1 MLKKDKTTKFTKSSG
16 NVFKDIGFPPEEAAL
31 LQLKTDLKIA
41 IEREVARRK
50 LAPKKLAQLL
60 DVQQSQVSDLLTGK
74 VSKMSVDKL
83 AKYLHRMGVKVEVKT
98 TPSKAREL
106 QGAAVTQD

>member
-1 MLKKDKTTKFTKSSG
+1 MLKKDKATKPTKSSG
-16 NVFKDIGFPPEEAAL
+16 NVFEDLGFPAEEAAL

-50 LAPKKLAQLL
+50 LTPKRLGQEL
-60 DVQQSQVSDLLTGK
+60 DIQQSQVSDLLTGK

-83 AKYLHRMGVKVEVKT
+83 TKYLHRMGVKVEIKT
-98 TPSKAREL
+98 KAPKTRKLHGSEV
-106 QGAAVTQD
+106 A

>member
-1 MLKKDKTTKFTKSSG
+1 MLKKDKVTKPTKSSG
-16 NVFKDIGFPPEEAAL
+16 NVFEDLGFPAEEAAL

-50 LAPKKLAQLL
+50 LTPKRLGQEL
-60 DVQQSQVSDLLTGK
+60 DIQQSQVSDLLTGK

-83 AKYLHRMGVKVEVKT
+83 TKYLHRMGVKVEIKT
-98 TPSKAREL
+98 KAPKTRKL
-106 QGAAVTQD
+106 HAVNS